1 MPRPTTEPLVEKVD
15 HRAMIP
21 TKVPGIYRRGTGY
34 TIVFRDPE
42 GRQRKRAARTMGE
55 AKALRA
61 SLVAD
66 VQRGEFRELS
76 RMPFADYARSWAATY
91 AGRTGGGVR
100 ESTMREYRRQVE
112 QRIIPYF
119 GRRTV
124 SSIDPRSVKAFVQ
137 SVADEGVSRDT
148 ARLALAPL
156 RAMLQDA
163 TEEGLIRSNPAAG
176 IRLPRPAVVDED
188 AGEEQAKALTEPE
201 LRALLAHVAPA
212 RVLVVRTLAESGLRV
227 GEALALRWQDVDF
240 GRCRVQV
247 RRTVYEG
254 RFGPPKSRY
263 GRRDVPI
270 GRDLAQ
276 ALWRA
281 RGGAADDALVF
292 PAADGGPSHPSGVAR
307 AIKAA
312 AKAAGLGD
320 WPSPHTL
327 RHSFATTLFRG
338 GWNAKQVQ
346 LVLGHHSPAFTL
358 ATYVHLLPDDLPAS
372 PFDGQLEPLAGGNQV
387 GTRPDETGRDDRPA
401 VAANLA

>member
-1 MPRPTTEPLVEKVD
+1 MATEAKSD
-15 HRAMIP
+15 HRTMIP
-21 TKVPGIYRRGTGY
+21 TRSPGIYRRGSGY
-34 TIVFRDPE
+34 TVVFRDTE
-42 GRQRKRAARTMGE
+42 GRQRKRAARTMAE
-55 AKALRA
+55 AKQLRA
-61 SLVAD
+61 ALVAD

-76 RMPFADYARSWAATY
+76 RMPFADYARSWLSTY

-100 ESTMREYRRQVE
+100 DSTMREYRRQVE

-148 ARLALAPL
+148 VRLALAPL

-188 AGEEQAKALTEPE
+188 TGDEQAKALTEVE
-201 LRALLAHVAPA
+201 LRALLAHVATA
-212 RVLVVRTLAESGLRV
+212 RALVVRTLAESGLRV

-270 GRDLAQ
+270 SRDLAQ
-276 ALWRA
+276 VLWRA
-281 RGGAADDALVF
+281 RQRCRRRARLPGRRRRPSAPVRGRARDQ
-292 PAADGGPSHPSGVAR
+292 DGGEGGRAR
-307 AIKAA
+307 
-312 AKAAGLGD
+312 
-320 WPSPHTL
+320 
-327 RHSFATTLFRG
+327 
-338 GWNAKQVQ
+338 
-346 LVLGHHSPAFTL
+346 
-358 ATYVHLLPDDLPAS
+358 
-372 PFDGQLEPLAGGNQV
+372 
-387 GTRPDETGRDDRPA
+387 
-401 VAANLA
+401 